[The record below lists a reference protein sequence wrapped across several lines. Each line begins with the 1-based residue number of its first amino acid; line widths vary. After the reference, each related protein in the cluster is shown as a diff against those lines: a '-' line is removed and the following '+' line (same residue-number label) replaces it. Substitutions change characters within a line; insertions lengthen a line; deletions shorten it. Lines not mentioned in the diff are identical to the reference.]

1 MYVCIYVCTYLCMY
15 VSMYLCVYVS
25 MYLSSY
31 VSMYLCMYVSMY
43 VRIYVSMYLCV
54 YVSKYLCIYVSM
66 YLYIYIYVCMYIYIY
81 GYVYIYIYTVCICI
95 YIYIYT
101 CIYIYIYVY
110 IDMYVYIYIYIGLSN
125 KNMKENQGSWPS
137 KSARFSSWKMLKS
150 GELGSSQF
158 FWGTEQNWAE
168 VLGNQLEVLPELTV
182 PCDALTPLPV
192 LSLVRR
198 TSNFGQFL
206 HDLEPYVVLEV
217 YKLTFRTKVKSTRHF
232 AWSRL
237 RAKNTKGTTSNTS
250 SVQHQISIG
259 KHLYDT
265 LQCQCTPLSFA
276 PAVLQPVNHWSLKF
290 EHLWL
295 VVSTPLKNMTSSVG
309 MIIPNIWK
317 HRKCSKPPSW
327 CIYIYIYIFTH
338 SLIIVMFV
346 DVCSLFIGQDN
357 WYSHYHQWILSS
369 YGFYHI

>member
-1 MYVCIYVCTYLCMY
+1 MHVCIFVCTYRCIYVSMCLCIYVSMYVCIYVCTYLCIYVSMCLCIQ
-15 VSMYLCVYVS
+15 VSMYLC
-25 MYLSSY
+25 
-31 VSMYLCMYVSMY
+31 
-43 VRIYVSMYLCV
+43 
-54 YVSKYLCIYVSM
+54 
-66 YLYIYIYVCMYIYIY
+66 IYIYMYVCIYIW
-81 GYVYIYIYTVCICI
+81 ICI
-95 YIYIYT
+95 YIYMHIYM
-101 CIYIYIYVY
+101 YIY
-110 IDMYVYIYIYIGLSN
+110 MYVCIYIYIGLSN

-137 KSARFSSWKMLKS
+137 KSARFSSWKVLKS

-327 CIYIYIYIFTH
+327 CIYIY
-338 SLIIVMFV
+338 SLI
-346 DVCSLFIGQDN
+346 L
-357 WYSHYHQWILSS
+357 LS
-369 YGFYHI
+369 